1 MSTGIKVTGMRP
13 RGGMMKSAWR
23 YSSDGMTVV
32 CRLATKPVQ
41 VVQAMNG
48 EQQSQ
53 PQPQSSPQQSPSHWH
68 SALWSMHISC
78 SNAGAVHMSII
89 NEANI
94 SERNRIGKID
104 DYTGNCRIRCR
115 KVTKKA
121 VNEQPMAADIVSAAI
136 GRSVLSSVRFRRLI
150 PTGRV
155 RLCGRGRP
163 GARRRGLSSRGRGPL
178 C

>member
-1 MSTGIKVTGMRP
+1 MRP

-23 YSSDGMTVV
+23 HSSDGMTAV

-53 PQPQSSPQQSPSHWH
+53 PQSSPQQSSPQEHWT
-68 SALWSMHISC
+68 LWSIHISC

-89 NEANI
+89 NEASI
-94 SERNRIGKID
+94 SERNRIGEID
-104 DYTGNCRIRCR
+104 DYTGNCQIRCR

-136 GRSVLSSVRFRRLI
+136 GLTILI
-150 PTGRV
+150 LYKCSPHGV

-163 GARRRGLSSRGRGPL
+163 GERRRGLSSRGRGPL

>member
-23 YSSDGMTVV
+23 YSSDGMTAV
-32 CRLATKPVQ
+32 CRLVTKPVQ

-53 PQPQSSPQQSPSHWH
+53 PQPQPQSSPQEHWT
-68 SALWSMHISC
+68 LWSIHISC

-89 NEANI
+89 NEASI
-94 SERNRIGKID
+94 SERNRIGEID
-104 DYTGNCRIRCR
+104 DYTGNCQIRCR
-115 KVTKKA
+115 KDTKKA
-121 VNEQPMAADIVSAAI
+121 VSEQPMAADIVSAAI
-136 GRSVLSSVRFRRLI
+136 GRSVLSSVGIRRI
-150 PTGRV
+150 SGAAGV